1 MAVTVDKLGDAIV
14 EALEE
19 YAGQVTDVVKQAVDE
34 VTDECLQEIRQ
45 NSPKDTGD
53 YQKGW
58 RKKKAFENAAQL
70 RNVVHNATDYQLT
83 HQLEKG
89 HAKAGG
95 GRGEGIPHIAP
106 AEERAKKSLEEKI
119 KRGVPGG

>member
-1 MAVTVDKLGDAIV
+1 MAVTVDKLGDAIA

-19 YAGQVTDVVKQAVDE
+19 YAGQVTDVVKQAVDQ

-58 RKKKAFENAAQL
+58 RKKKVYENSTQL

-83 HQLEKG
+83 HLLEDG
-89 HAKAGG
+89 HAKDGG
-95 GRGEGIPHIAP
+95 GRVEGIPHIGP
-106 AEERAKKSLEEKI
+106 AEAHAEKSLEEKI
-119 KRGVPGG
+119 RRGVPGE